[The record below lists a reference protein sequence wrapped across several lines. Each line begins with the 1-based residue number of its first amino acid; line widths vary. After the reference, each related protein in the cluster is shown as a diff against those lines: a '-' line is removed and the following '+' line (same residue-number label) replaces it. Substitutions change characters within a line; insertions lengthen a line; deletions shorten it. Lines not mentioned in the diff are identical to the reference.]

1 MYVVTVPFI
10 GFHHILMVLLG
21 LAIIFYSKS
30 YLIGILR
37 QGDVLMLSGL
47 VLSGCSSNAT
57 SIINIYLISLSYQ
70 KTPASTSDNS
80 SLVNPTLT
88 STFGALTNNTLLEVR
103 AGYFGICV
111 KGGNDQALWLC
122 GSDTAKIARQFQ
134 PQQDPLNLIWVA
146 TRYKNGIVFSGL
158 MYLLLFLIFFQHV
171 PPYLIPVFLRG
182 LISQRG

>member
-1 MYVVTVPFI
+1 
-10 GFHHILMVLLG
+10 MVLLG

-30 YLIGILR
+30 YLIEILR

-47 VLSGCSSNAT
+47 VLSGCSSNPT

-70 KTPASTSDNS
+70 KTPASTSDSS

-88 STFGALTNNTLLEVR
+88 STFSALTNSTLLEVR

-158 MYLLLFLIFFQHV
+158 MYYSFSCLLQHV
-171 PPYLIPVFLRG
+171 PPH
-182 LISQRG
+182 LISVLLHNLLS